1 MIHKTFWD
9 GPGGLL
15 FLCNVFIQKKEEGTM
30 PDKVTVPGIV
40 AMKEQGK
47 KITMLTAYDTPFA
60 RILDQAGVD
69 ILLVG
74 DSVGSV
80 VAGYPNT
87 LPVTIDEMIY
97 HTQAVVR
104 GTERTLVVIDMPFMS
119 YQISIEDAKRNAG
132 RMIKESGAEAVKL
145 EGGVKMKETIEAI
158 VSIDIPVMGHIGLT
172 PQSVHQMGGFKVQ
185 GKVEEQKQKIMADA
199 VAVEDAGAFS
209 VVLECIPT
217 ELAQEITEQLSIP
230 TIGIGAGVYC
240 DGQVLVIHDLL
251 GLLGDFRPK
260 FVKSYVDLRTVIS
273 QAVEEYM
280 KEVQKGAFPTEKH
293 SFHI

>member
-1 MIHKTFWD
+1 MS
-9 GPGGLL
+9 
-15 FLCNVFIQKKEEGTM
+15 
-30 PDKVTVPGIV
+30 DKVTVPGIT
-40 AMKEQGK
+40 AMKEQDK

-60 RILDQAGVD
+60 RILDQTGVD

-97 HTQAVVR
+97 HTRAVVK
-104 GTERTLVVIDMPFMS
+104 GTERSLVVIDMPFMS
-119 YQISIEDAKRNAG
+119 YQINIEDAKRNAG

-145 EGGVKMKETIEAI
+145 EGGVTMKETIEAI
-158 VSIDIPVMGHIGLT
+158 VAIDIPVMGHIGLT

-185 GKVEEQKQKIMADA
+185 GKLEEQKQKIIADA
-199 VAVEDAGAFS
+199 VAVEEAGAFS

-230 TIGIGAGVYC
+230 TIGIGAGVHC

-260 FVKSYVDLRTVIS
+260 FVKSYVDLRAIIS
-273 QAVEEYM
+273 QAVEEFM
-280 KEVQKGAFPTEKH
+280 KEVKKGAFPTEKH
-293 SFHI
+293 SFHF

>member
-1 MIHKTFWD
+1 
-9 GPGGLL
+9 
-15 FLCNVFIQKKEEGTM
+15 M
-30 PDKVTVPGIV
+30 PDKVTVPGIL
-40 AMKEQGK
+40 AMKEHSK

-69 ILLVG
+69 MLLVG

-104 GTERTLVVIDMPFMS
+104 GAERTLVVIDMPFMS
-119 YQISIEDAKRNAG
+119 YQINIEDAKRNAG

-145 EGGVKMKETIEAI
+145 EGGVNVKETIEAI
-158 VSIDIPVMGHIGLT
+158 VAIDIPVMGHIGLT

-199 VAVEDAGAFS
+199 VAVEEAGAFA

-230 TIGIGAGVYC
+230 TIGIGAGVHC

-260 FVKSYVDLRTVIS
+260 FVKSYVDLRAVIS
-273 QAVEEYM
+273 QAVEKYM

-293 SFHI
+293 SFHF

>member
-1 MIHKTFWD
+1 
-9 GPGGLL
+9 
-15 FLCNVFIQKKEEGTM
+15 M
-30 PDKVTVPGIV
+30 PDKVTVPGIMS
-40 AMKEQGK
+40 MKEEGK

-87 LPVTIDEMIY
+87 LPVTIDQMIY
-97 HTQAVVR
+97 HTQAVTR
-104 GTERTLVVIDMPFMS
+104 GAERTLVVIDMPFMS

-132 RMIKESGAEAVKL
+132 RMVKESGAEAVKL
-145 EGGVKMKETIEAI
+145 EGGVNIKKTIEAI
-158 VSIDIPVMGHIGLT
+158 VAIDIPVMGHIGLT

-185 GKVEEQKQKIMADA
+185 GKVEEQKQKIIADA
-199 VAVEDAGAFS
+199 VAVEEAGAFS

-230 TIGIGAGVYC
+230 TIGIGAGMHC

-260 FVKSYVDLRTVIS
+260 FVKSYIDLRAVIS

>member
-1 MIHKTFWD
+1 
-9 GPGGLL
+9 
-15 FLCNVFIQKKEEGTM
+15 M
-30 PDKVTVPGIV
+30 PEKVTVPGIK
-40 AMKEQGK
+40 AMQERSK
-47 KITMLTAYDTPFA
+47 KITMLTAYDTPIA
-60 RILDQAGVD
+60 RILDEAGVD

-80 VAGYPNT
+80 VVGYPNT
-87 LPVTIDEMIY
+87 LPVTVDEMIY
-97 HTQAVVR
+97 HTKAVVR
-104 GTERTLVVIDMPFMS
+104 GVERALVVIDMPFMS
-119 YQISIEDAKRNAG
+119 YQVSLEDAKRNAG

-145 EGGVKMKETIEAI
+145 EGGVNIKEVIEVI
-158 VSIDIPVMGHIGLT
+158 VAIDIPVMGHIGLT

-199 VAVEDAGAFS
+199 VAVEEAGAFS
-209 VVLECIPT
+209 VVLECVPT

-230 TIGIGAGVYC
+230 TIGIGAGVHC

-260 FVKSYVDLRTVIS
+260 FVKSYVDLRKVIS

-280 KEVQKGAFPTEKH
+280 KEVRKGAFPTEKH
-293 SFHI
+293 TFHL

>member
-1 MIHKTFWD
+1 
-9 GPGGLL
+9 
-15 FLCNVFIQKKEEGTM
+15 M
-30 PDKVTVPGIV
+30 PDKVTVPGIT

-97 HTQAVVR
+97 HTRAVVR
-104 GTERTLVVIDMPFMS
+104 GAERTLVVIDMPFMS

-145 EGGVKMKETIEAI
+145 EGGVNMKATIEAI
-158 VSIDIPVMGHIGLT
+158 VAIDIPVMGHIGLT

-185 GKVEEQKQKIMADA
+185 GKMEEQKQKIIADA
-199 VAVEDAGAFS
+199 VAVEEAGAFS

-230 TIGIGAGVYC
+230 TIGIGAGVHC

-260 FVKSYVDLRTVIS
+260 FVKSYVDLRAIIS

-280 KEVQKGAFPTEKH
+280 QEVRKGAFPTEKH
-293 SFHI
+293 SFHL

>member
-1 MIHKTFWD
+1 MS
-9 GPGGLL
+9 
-15 FLCNVFIQKKEEGTM
+15 
-30 PDKVTVPGIV
+30 DKVTVPGIM
-40 AMKEQGK
+40 AMKEQDK

-60 RILDQAGVD
+60 RILDQTGVD

-97 HTQAVVR
+97 HTRAVVR
-104 GTERTLVVIDMPFMS
+104 GVERSLVVIDMPFMS
-119 YQISIEDAKRNAG
+119 YQINIEDAKRNAG

-145 EGGVKMKETIEAI
+145 EGGVNMKETIEAI
-158 VSIDIPVMGHIGLT
+158 VAIDIPVMGHIGLT

-185 GKVEEQKQKIMADA
+185 GKVEEQKQKIIADA
-199 VAVEDAGAFS
+199 VAVEEAGAFS

-230 TIGIGAGVYC
+230 TIGIGAGVHC

-260 FVKSYVDLRTVIS
+260 FVKSYVDLRAVIS
-273 QAVEEYM
+273 QAVEEFM
-280 KEVQKGAFPTEKH
+280 QEVKKGAFPTEKH
-293 SFHI
+293 SFHF

>member
-1 MIHKTFWD
+1 
-9 GPGGLL
+9 
-15 FLCNVFIQKKEEGTM
+15 M
-30 PDKVTVPGIV
+30 PDKVTVPGIM

-104 GTERTLVVIDMPFMS
+104 GAERTLVVIDMPFMS
-119 YQISIEDAKRNAG
+119 YQISIEDAKQNAG

-145 EGGVKMKETIEAI
+145 EGGVNMKETIEAI
-158 VSIDIPVMGHIGLT
+158 VAIDIPVMGHIGLT
-172 PQSVHQMGGFKVQ
+172 PQSVHQMGGFRVQ

-199 VAVEDAGAFS
+199 VAVEEAGAFS

-230 TIGIGAGVYC
+230 TIGIGAGVHC

-280 KEVQKGAFPTEKH
+280 NEVRKGAFPTEKH
-293 SFHI
+293 SFHL

>member
-1 MIHKTFWD
+1 MS
-9 GPGGLL
+9 
-15 FLCNVFIQKKEEGTM
+15 E
-30 PDKVTVPGIV
+30 KVTVPGIKS
-40 AMKEQGK
+40 MKEQGE

-60 RILDQAGVD
+60 RILDKAGVD

-87 LPVTIDEMIY
+87 LPVTIEEMIY
-97 HTQAVVR
+97 HTRAVVR
-104 GTERTLVVIDMPFMS
+104 GTERALVVIDMPFMS
-119 YQISIEDAKRNAG
+119 YQISIEDAKLNAG

-145 EGGVKMKETIEAI
+145 EGGVTMKETIEAI
-158 VSIDIPVMGHIGLT
+158 VAIDIPVMGHIGLT

-185 GKVEEQKQKIMADA
+185 GKVEEQKQKIVADA
-199 VAVEDAGAFS
+199 VAVEEAGAFS

-230 TIGIGAGVYC
+230 TIGIGAGVHC

-260 FVKSYVDLRTVIS
+260 FVKSYVDLRKVIS

-280 KEVQKGAFPTEKH
+280 KEVRKGAFPTEKH
-293 SFHI
+293 SFHL

>member
-1 MIHKTFWD
+1 
-9 GPGGLL
+9 
-15 FLCNVFIQKKEEGTM
+15 
-30 PDKVTVPGIV
+30 
-40 AMKEQGK
+40 MKEQGK

-80 VAGYPNT
+80 VSGYPNT
-87 LPVTIDEMIY
+87 LPVTVDEMIY
-97 HTQAVVR
+97 HTRAVMR
-104 GTERTLVVIDMPFMS
+104 GAEQSLVVIDMPFMS

-145 EGGVKMKETIEAI
+145 EGGVNMKETIEAI
-158 VSIDIPVMGHIGLT
+158 VAIDIPVMGHIGLT

-185 GKVEEQKQKIMADA
+185 GKMEEQKQKVIADA
-199 VAVEDAGAFS
+199 VAVEEAGAFS

-230 TIGIGAGVYC
+230 TIGIGAGVHC

-273 QAVEEYM
+273 QAVEKYL
-280 KEVQKGAFPTEKH
+280 KEVRKGAFPTEKH